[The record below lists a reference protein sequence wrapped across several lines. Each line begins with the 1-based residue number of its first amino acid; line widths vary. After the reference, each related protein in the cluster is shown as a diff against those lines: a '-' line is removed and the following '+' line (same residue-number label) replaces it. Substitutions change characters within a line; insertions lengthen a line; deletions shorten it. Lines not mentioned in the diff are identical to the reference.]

1 MIDLKNAAMTYC
13 NYRIA
18 IGSFI
23 TIFLALMIF
32 IEVRLSTT
40 QQQQPYV
47 KGTNVDGII
56 TYVVQGQAYVA
67 TRPNV
72 KVAYPYVLYDPTN
85 PSDARVISRHPD
97 TPSGMGGILLCLA
110 CLMMLGAV
118 LAFYF
123 RTNPI
128 FCGVTIASNT
138 LGLFSP

>member
-1 MIDLKNAAMTYC
+1 MVDFKNAAMTYC
-13 NYRIA
+13 KYRIP
-18 IGSFI
+18 IGSLI
-23 TIFLALMIF
+23 TIFTALMIF
-32 IEVRLSTT
+32 ITVRLPKT
-40 QQQQPYV
+40 QQPYV

-72 KVAYPYVLYDPTN
+72 RGPYPYVLYDPTN

-97 TPSGMGGILLCLA
+97 TPSGMGGILVCLA
-110 CLMMLGAV
+110 CLMILCAV
-118 LAFYF
+118 LAFYL
-123 RTNPI
+123 RANPI